1 MTIFSYKITYDTG
14 AAPCIQ
20 NNLCSLTICKPRI
33 RKCAKIGDYIIGFN
47 ASSVSQNNSISYIA
61 KITDK
66 KTFKEY
72 YKTHSERTDCIYD
85 DQLNLLKNP
94 FHKSCHKECDLKG
107 EYILLS
113 NDFIFFG
120 DKNIQISEPFKSMIP
135 NRGHFSK
142 KNQPYE
148 PKIPYYFER
157 LKEEHGTGKQ
167 GNHIHST
174 IPSHSCKH

>member
-1 MTIFSYKITYDTG
+1 LDFLHIVPFLKEQLMTIFSYKITYDTG

-20 NNLCSLTICKPRI
+20 NNLFSLAICKPRI
-33 RKCAKIGDYIIGFN
+33 RKCAKIGDYIIGFY

-94 FHKSCHKECDLKG
+94 FHKSCHIECDLKG
-107 EYILLS
+107 EYICIFLS
-113 NDFIFFG
+113 SFC
-120 DKNIQISEPFKSMIP
+120 
-135 NRGHFSK
+135 FSR
-142 KNQPYE
+142 
-148 PKIPYYFER
+148 FTTLR
-157 LKEEHGTGKQ
+157 
-167 GNHIHST
+167 
-174 IPSHSCKH
+174 

>member
-20 NNLCSLTICKPRI
+20 NNLFSLAICKPKI
-33 RKCAKIGDYIIGFN
+33 RKCAKIGDYIIGFYAN
-47 ASSVSQNNSISYIA
+47 SISQNNYMAYIA

-85 DQLNLLKNP
+85 DQLNLLKNT
-94 FHKSCHKECDLKG
+94 FHETCHTECDLNG
-107 EYILLS
+107 EFILLS
-113 NDFIFFG
+113 NDFIYFG
-120 DKNIQISEPFKSMIP
+120 DKNIQISEPFKCMIP

-142 KNQPYE
+142 KNQPNE
-148 PKIPYYFER
+148 PKITDYFER
-157 LKEEHGTGKQ
+157 LKHKYGTYKL
-167 GNHIHST
+167 GNHIHAN
-174 IPSHSCKH
+174 